1 MSDSKIPEIEDILTE
16 VDTLLRERLKALGVE
31 SEHVL
36 FATLPNGAGAIR
48 SNVGPEVLSNMA
60 AMLMDIAD
68 EAISSLPK
76 NGPLN

>member
-1 MSDSKIPEIEDILTE
+1 MSDSKTREIEEILTE

-36 FATLPNGAGAIR
+36 LATLPNGAGVIR

-60 AMLMDIAD
+60 EMLMDIAD
-68 EAISSLPK
+68 EAIKSRPNNASL
-76 NGPLN
+76 N